1 MNRGWPRRPS
11 REWEELG
18 KHRSAVACGLT
29 TSRPGSS
36 CSRCLAWAPGL
47 GLDLG
52 CVSPGSGSPR
62 LGQVSPDPDQAGPF
76 PALTLGGHEAQG
88 ALGVLVGSQLP
99 CLLNLESASPVLEAP
114 VTRFQ
119 SPASAVIR
127 AQTPMSWGGGSVR
140 LGDSSR
146 SSGCLGLFSTSEH
159 SDKERSRPESAGE
172 MPLWWG
178 QLAAPKEAVRTA
190 LLVPRKAGRRDI
202 RDSAGQTLAS
212 ERKLR
217 GGSLWLEAGKCFPTI
232 V

>member
-127 AQTPMSWGGGSVR
+127 AQTPMSWGGGRSDSETHHAQADVWASSPLANILTRSAQDRNPPVR
-140 LGDSSR
+140 CPCGGASWR
-146 SSGCLGLFSTSEH
+146 
-159 SDKERSRPESAGE
+159 RPRR
-172 MPLWWG
+172 P
-178 QLAAPKEAVRTA
+178 VRTA
-190 LLVPRKAGRRDI
+190 LLVPGKAGRRDI